1 MNEKTDNTQLQTV
14 NRVARDL
21 SDGLILIDNQGT
33 IQFINPSASRLL
45 GNDAL
50 REGITYAEYMASD
63 GNSANDDFHQYVLD
77 CVYDKEAR
85 HAGAV
90 TYTHPDGSV
99 RYFKIAASYAG
110 SMDGPRKSGVILR
123 VTDITDLHLAKVK
136 HDDTIK
142 VLIGTI
148 TIMALWD
155 YLVAVWEQMG
165 RPISSTALTVII
177 EVIGVIATVFALR
190 YTSITVTDFGLGT
203 KNLKKNILVDSA
215 LTAAVL
221 ALMIVVKLFLRQF
234 FPNIISPD
242 RPFFRW
248 DALQAV
254 DLLYIPTVVLQ
265 EFLVRGVTQG
275 SLERILPENYP
286 PAVAIIVSSLVF
298 GSIHIHKGLVFM
310 VGAAC
315 LLCFFGF
322 LYRKQGNIWGLCI
335 PHLFLSWALR
345 VIWG

>member
-1 MNEKTDNTQLQTV
+1 MNEKSDNTQLQTV
-14 NRVARDL
+14 VRVARDL
-21 SDGLILIDNQGT
+21 SDGLMLIDNQGT

-63 GNSANDDFHQYVLD
+63 GNSANDAFHQYVLD
-77 CVYDKEAR
+77 CVYDKDAR

-155 YLVAVWEQMG
+155 YLVAVWETAG

-203 KNLKKNILVDSA
+203 RNLKKNILVDSA